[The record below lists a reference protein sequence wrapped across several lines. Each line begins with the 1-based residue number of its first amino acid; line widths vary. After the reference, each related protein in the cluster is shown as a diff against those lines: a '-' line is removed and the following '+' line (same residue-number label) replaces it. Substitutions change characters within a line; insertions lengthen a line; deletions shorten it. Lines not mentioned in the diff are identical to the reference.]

1 MIQLENVK
9 ARYKMTELGEIPT
22 EWEIDYIDNVAS
34 RYSGHTPDKKVDE
47 YWNGNIPWISLKDT
61 KRLDNR
67 YIEQTEDYTTQNG
80 INNSSAVLLPE
91 DTVVLSRDATVGK
104 VGITAKQMATSQ
116 HFINY
121 VCGSRLNNLY
131 LYYDFLNRKPL
142 FERIGVGSTIKTIGL
157 GFFKSLKI
165 ILPSINEQEK
175 IAEILWTVDEQ
186 IEITNSLIEKIEKLK
201 KGLMQRLLTKGIG
214 HNKFKNTDVGIIPDA
229 WVIKELSQI
238 SLLITKG
245 TTPSTYGFE
254 FIDEGINF
262 IKIENI
268 SDNGKIDEKSLLKIS
283 EECNE
288 KLSRSKV
295 KEGDIL
301 VSIAGSLGKSV
312 VIPLNILPA
321 NTNQALAIIRLDKT
335 FYSVE
340 YVNFIF
346 ASKLFKNYIEK
357 ISTVGAQP
365 NLSLQQIGDFKIPI
379 PELNEQKKI
388 ASMLSAIDGRIE
400 QYIFTRD
407 KLQKL
412 KKGLMQKL
420 LTGKIRVQ

>member
-1 MIQLENVK
+1 
-9 ARYKMTELGEIPT
+9 MTELGEIPT